1 MEQTYTCIVNQFLM
15 TRKSSKQFN
24 EEKVSLT
31 NGTGESGN
39 SYAKQ

>member
-15 TRKSSKQFN
+15 TTKSSKQFN

-31 NGTGESGN
+31 SGTGKTGN
-39 SYAKQ
+39 SHAKE